1 MGLND
6 GEFMRWWV
14 MTSRWRDMD
23 GWMNEAHIILLPD
36 VVMNRDSKQD
46 EINLIEPV
54 KSNLICIY
62 SPLIQWL
69 IGTRD
74 KCIIYQLHPVFLSL
88 TVNKVAVSLELSF
101 QSNVNQK
108 YSSFSEPEVES
119 DVYKQPDK
127 SMTNGQTGQIRHL
140 PCTVSFFS
148 VVQDYRCAD
157 FTMKHGLKCL

>member
-88 TVNKVAVSLELSF
+88 TVNKVVVSLELSF

-108 YSSFSEPEVES
+108 YSSFSEPKS
-119 DVYKQPDK
+119 NLTCINSPIKQWQMAKQDK
-127 SMTNGQTGQIRHL
+127 YVIYRALWVPFPWFRITDAQISL
-140 PCTVSFFS
+140 WNMV
-148 VVQDYRCAD
+148 
-157 FTMKHGLKCL
+157 